1 MLFMALLLRLFIA
14 ALIEGFPVDISTF
27 KAWAAIVAERGFA
40 KFFAGDIFA
49 DYPPGYIYVLYVIG
63 KIKMALNLDF
73 NSTSYLV
80 LIKLPSILADLITAH
95 VLYGMGKKRFS
106 AAHALIFAAFYAF
119 NPAVIVNSSAW
130 GQVDSFFTLFVV
142 ATVALLS
149 GGTIA
154 SGMAAFTLSLLIKPQ
169 AVIFSPLLVYAV
181 WMKCSAKEAPSTE
194 VSHKDAP
201 SKGEAGKEAVGKK
214 PVTLRA
220 VTKEVIIG
228 VLVSLAIFVAAVIPF
243 GYDKELL
250 WIFKHYMKT
259 MSSYPYA
266 SLNAF
271 NLFALTGGN
280 FVEEKASFFIFPY
293 YVWGWV
299 FIASAVAFASYLFY
313 KKREPNHLFFIAIF
327 LVTAVFMLASRMHER
342 YLFPALALSLAA
354 FIRIGDRRLLYF
366 FIAISATFFFNEAQA
381 LIYGIKKI
389 YFIPHFDPIL
399 VVVSSINLGLFAY
412 LIKIGLNILVHD
424 EVRKPGTVMFGT
436 VMPGTVGGIAPPL
449 AVVSTAQAGVFGQ
462 RLFTKKDYTTV
473 SVLTAIN
480 AAILIYNL
488 GSFKAPQTY
497 WEPATEGEAVSFDF
511 GKSENVGKICLF
523 GGIGTGSY
531 RFVYSADKST
541 WTAGPSIAHGGV
553 FSWQCQKA
561 DFGARYVRLTAG
573 DPKTAIHEVGFIASN
588 GDKPIKIASIE
599 SVFVNPEDRGKIEN
613 LIDEQGTIPD
623 VPSYSNGTYFDEI
636 YHARTAYEHLHKIF
650 PFYEN
655 THPPLGKYFIELG
668 IAVFGMNPF
677 GWRIAGVLFGIALIP
692 LMYAFGKRFFGS
704 TRYAFIVAFL
714 MSFDFMRF
722 VQSRIATI
730 DIYAVFFIVAM
741 YYFMY
746 EYYRRSFYEFELRET
761 MKPLAFSGLFFG
773 IGISTKWICVYA
785 GGGLA
790 VIFFATLYFRFVQYL
805 KAGRIGANPKNEP
818 KPNVHEK
825 RGKKKKKESDNKE
838 EPESVEKARRIN
850 NAEKTEKAGKIH
862 PRIAMFPELAL
873 KTLNGAVVFFV
884 IVPAIVYCL
893 SYLPLWLEEGGR
905 PFMDYVVASQE
916 HMYNYHKNL
925 VATHPFSSNWYEW
938 PVIAKPLWAF
948 GGQVLHPDTE
958 ISSIVSMGNPA
969 VWWLGLAAFF
979 ASVVF
984 GLKSKDRGMFFITA
998 GAMAQYLPWV
1008 GVPRLTFIYHY
1019 FATVPFL
1026 IFSLVYAIKWLE
1038 SRYKR
1043 QCYATYV
1050 YLGVVVVLFA
1060 MFYPIL
1066 SGMVVSKWYVGTFLK
1081 WFDSWTFFS

>member
-1 MLFMALLLRLFIA
+1 MANNHKMANDYKPDNNIPNDKIPAPVDMKERSEIGPYISMLVMALLLRLVIA
-14 ALIEGFPVDISTF
+14 AFVRGFPVDISTF
-27 KAWAAIVAERGFA
+27 QAWAAIVAERGFA
-40 KFFAGDIFA
+40 KFFSGDIFA

-73 NSTSYLV
+73 NSTSYLI

-142 ATVALLS
+142 LTVSLLY
-149 GGTIA
+149 GGRIA
-154 SGMAAFTLSLLIKPQ
+154 AGMAAFTLSLLIKPQ
-169 AVIFSPLLVYAV
+169 AMIFSPLLIYAV
-181 WMKCSAKEAPSTE
+181 WMKYSSKEAPLE
-194 VSHKDAP
+194 KAP
-201 SKGEAGKEAVGKK
+201 SKEEAPTEAATKEAATKWGV
-214 PVTLRA
+214 A
-220 VTKEVIIG
+220 KEVLIG
-228 VLVSLAIFVAAVIPF
+228 VMVSLAIFVAAVIPF

-250 WIFKHYMKT
+250 WIFKHYLKT

-313 KKREPNHLFFIAIF
+313 KKRERNHLFFIAIF
-327 LVTAVFMLASRMHER
+327 LITAVFMLASRMHER
-342 YLFPALALSLAA
+342 YLFPALALSLAT
-354 FIRIGDRRLLYF
+354 FLRFGDRRLLYF
-366 FIAISATFFFNEAQA
+366 FIGISVTFFVNEAQA
-381 LIYGIKKI
+381 LIYGIRQI

-399 VVVSSINLGLFAY
+399 VVVSLINLGLFAY
-412 LIKIGLNILVHD
+412 LVKIGLDLFVYD
-424 EVRKPGTVMFGT
+424 RVCKPGE
-436 VMPGTVGGIAPPL
+436 VMPSGSIAPPL
-449 AVVSTAQAGVFGQ
+449 TAVSTARAGVLGQ
-462 RLFTKKDYTTV
+462 KLFTKKDYVIV
-473 SVLTAIN
+473 SVLTAVN

-511 GKSENVGKICLF
+511 GKSENVGRICLF

-531 RFVYSADKST
+531 RFAYSADKST
-541 WTAGPSIAHGGV
+541 WTAVPAINHGGV
-553 FSWQCQKA
+553 FNWQCQKT
-561 DFGARYVRLTAG
+561 DFWARYVRLTAS
-573 DPKTAIHEVGFIASN
+573 DPKTAIHEVGFVASN
-588 GDKPIKIASIE
+588 GTKPIKIASVE
-599 SVFVNPEDRGKIEN
+599 GVFVNPEDRGKIEN
-613 LIDEQGTIPD
+613 LIDEQGTIPAI
-623 VPSYSNGTYFDEI
+623 PSYSNGTYFDEI

-704 TRYAFIVAFL
+704 TRYAFIATFL

-746 EYYRRSFYEFELRET
+746 EYYQRSFYEVKFRET
-761 MKPLAFSGLFFG
+761 MKPLALSGLFFG
-773 IGISTKWICVYA
+773 IGVSTKWICVYA
-785 GGGLA
+785 GAGLA
-790 VIFFATLYFRFVQYL
+790 VIFFATLYFRFVEYL
-805 KAGRIGANPKNEP
+805 KAGRSETKPKNEP
-818 KPNVHEK
+818 KPNIHEK
-825 RGKKKKKESDNKE
+825 WGKKKIQESDKKLKME
-838 EPESVEKARRIN
+838 EMESIEKTGKAKKREKAS
-850 NAEKTEKAGKIH
+850 KTPSGT
-862 PRIAMFPELAL
+862 AMFPELAL
-873 KTLNGAVVFFV
+873 KTLYGAVVFFV
-884 IVPAIVYCL
+884 VVPAIVYCL

-948 GGQVLHPDTE
+948 GGQGFLPDGE
-958 ISSIVSMGNPA
+958 ISSIVTMGNPA

-979 ASVVF
+979 ASIVF
-984 GLKSKDRGMFFITA
+984 GVKSKDRGIFFIVA

-1026 IFSLVYAIKWLE
+1026 IF
-1038 SRYKR
+1038 
-1043 QCYATYV
+1043 
-1050 YLGVVVVLFA
+1050 
-1060 MFYPIL
+1060 
-1066 SGMVVSKWYVGTFLK
+1066 
-1081 WFDSWTFFS
+1081 